1 MRAREFIAETASA
14 GATSSGSV
22 ATVAQPLGSTIS
34 RLQPTRST
42 KYRNTYKGSKPDARR

>member
-1 MRAREFIAETASA
+1 MRACEFIKESASA

-22 ATVAQPLGSTIS
+22 AAIAQPLGVPIS

>member
-1 MRAREFIAETASA
+1 MRAREFIKESASV

-22 ATVAQPLGSTIS
+22 AAIAQPLGSSIS
-34 RLQPTRST
+34 RLQPARST